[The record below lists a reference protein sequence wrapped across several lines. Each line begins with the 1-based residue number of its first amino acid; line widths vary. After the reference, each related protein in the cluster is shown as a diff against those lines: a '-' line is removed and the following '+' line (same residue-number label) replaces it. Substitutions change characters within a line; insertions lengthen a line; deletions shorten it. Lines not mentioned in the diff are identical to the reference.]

1 MFTLRAQ
8 SEMDVDT
15 LAILA
20 AEQPGQPDTVPQ
32 PVTPPAPI
40 GEPEPDRLPDEAP
53 TPNPDE
59 NDNPP
64 QSVRTLH

>member
-8 SEMDVDT
+8 SEMDT

-20 AEQPGQPDTVPQ
+20 VEQPGQPDAVPQ